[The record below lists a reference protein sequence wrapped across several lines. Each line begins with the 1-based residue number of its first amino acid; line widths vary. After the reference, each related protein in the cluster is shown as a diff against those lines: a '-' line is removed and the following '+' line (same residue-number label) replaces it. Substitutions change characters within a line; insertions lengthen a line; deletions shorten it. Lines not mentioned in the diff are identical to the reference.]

1 VIQRPARGDQAWA
14 SDRESPM
21 ETMDMTDSIPAGR
34 PAIQP
39 THPGVLLREDV
50 LPALELTVTD
60 AAAKLGVSR
69 QTLHA
74 ILAERAAVTPEMA
87 VRLGKLCGDGGRV
100 WLAMQQAH
108 DLWAAE
114 RALADIVA
122 KIPTLSAA

>member
-1 VIQRPARGDQAWA
+1 
-14 SDRESPM
+14 
-21 ETMDMTDSIPAGR
+21 MTDTTPAGR
-34 PAIQP
+34 PSLQP
-39 THPGVLLREDV
+39 AHPGALLREDV
-50 LPALELTVTD
+50 LPALDLTVTD
-60 AAAKLGVSR
+60 AASRLGVSR

-114 RALADIVA
+114 RALADVVA
-122 KIPTLSAA
+122 RIPTLRAA

>member
-1 VIQRPARGDQAWA
+1 V
-14 SDRESPM
+14 
-21 ETMDMTDSIPAGR
+21 TDSIPARR
-34 PAIQP
+34 PILQP
-39 THPGVLLREDV
+39 SHPGTLLREDV
-50 LPALELTVTD
+50 LPALALTVTE
-60 AAAKLGVSR
+60 AAARLGVSR

-114 RALADIVA
+114 RALADVVA